1 MRQAL
6 GESGPQWPA
15 GIADHITVE
24 LHNSASYST
33 IEFTA
38 TDVELTTNG
47 SAIIT
52 IPAQYSD
59 SYYITIKHRNH
70 IETVSAVPVIF
81 TNAAVT
87 YSFDDQAQAFGNNL
101 KDIVPGSG
109 YFAIYGG
116 DINHDGYVDSG
127 DYPFVINDSFNYLS
141 GYINTDLNGDGW
153 IDSGDYPILVNNNY
167 NYVSVIIP
175 Y

>member
-1 MRQAL
+1 
-6 GESGPQWPA
+6 
-15 GIADHITVE
+15 
-24 LHNSASYST
+24 
-33 IEFTA
+33 
-38 TDVELTTNG
+38 
-47 SAIIT
+47 
-52 IPAQYSD
+52 
-59 SYYITIKHRNH
+59 
-70 IETVSAVPVIF
+70 
-81 TNAAVT
+81 
-87 YSFDDQAQAFGNNL
+87 
-101 KDIVPGSG
+101 VPGSG

>member
-1 MRQAL
+1 M
-6 GESGPQWPA
+6 
-15 GIADHITVE
+15 
-24 LHNSASYST
+24 HNSASYST